1 MQQET
6 NVSDLKRKTLT
17 NTLWNFVE
25 RAGSQIV
32 SFIVQIVLAR
42 ILLPEEF
49 GLIAL
54 VTIFIT
60 LFDVFVTSGLAT
72 ALIQKKTIDELD
84 CSSVFTS
91 NIIISIFLYFILF
104 LCAHSNAFAI

>member
-72 ALIQKKTIDELD
+72 ALIP
-84 CSSVFTS
+84 
-91 NIIISIFLYFILF
+91 
-104 LCAHSNAFAI
+104 

>member
-42 ILLPEEF
+42 ILLPPKIRKQSQWQSQ
-49 GLIAL
+49 L
-54 VTIFIT
+54 
-60 LFDVFVTSGLAT
+60 
-72 ALIQKKTIDELD
+72 Q
-84 CSSVFTS
+84 
-91 NIIISIFLYFILF
+91 
-104 LCAHSNAFAI
+104 